1 MKNVSLKLEQ
11 TKKSKSGNSLV
22 TLRTVEKQF
31 NDDSEA
37 VNIVLEFIN
46 AISENLNLAREMN
59 ASGVKIGG
67 VNFSFNAKFILY
79 VSIDGNDYSLDDVK
93 GLWENADIEQSS
105 FKNGKALFV
114 SIYRIIRKVEG
125 KSIAL
130 TSEATK
136 QATKLLSI

>member
-59 ASGVKIGG
+59 ANGVKIGG

-93 GLWENADIEQSS
+93 GLWDNADIEQSS

-114 SIYRIIRKVEG
+114 SIYRILRKVEG